1 MKKFVLAAAVAYL
14 GSASFVFAADMAVK
28 APAPAAVALPSWTG
42 FYGGLNG
49 GWGWSNQ
56 NDWTALNTEGSGGS
70 FIGGG
75 KLNGGLAGGQVG
87 YNWQMNTLLVGV
99 QLDGDWA
106 DIKGTAGN
114 PLAFGPLGN
123 NLNGCTFDGT
133 PDQTSTCTTK
143 YKAMGNLTARFGFL
157 PAINT
162 LIYGK
167 AGINWSSID
176 FQVSNVT
183 STGNGGCG
191 GALLRNNGS
200 YATNNV
206 SATGLTAGVG
216 IEQRIWNKV
225 TAFAEYDVVD
235 SGSGTTTNLNTGGT
249 GTGGCTANF
258 RSTTTLKPLNIVKF
272 GINYLF
278 N

>member
-1 MKKFVLAAAVAYL
+1 MVMKKFFVAATAAYL
-14 GSASFVFAADMAVK
+14 GSASFGFAADMAVK
-28 APAPAAVALPSWTG
+28 APAPVVAISTWTG
-42 FYGGLNG
+42 FYAGLNG

-56 NDWTALNTEGSGGS
+56 NDWNTIGGEGSS

-75 KLNGGLAGGQVG
+75 KLNGGLFGGQAG
-87 YNWQMNTLLVGV
+87 YNWQMNTLLVGM
-99 QLDGDWA
+99 QIDGDWA
-106 DIKGTAGN
+106 NIKGTAAN

-143 YKAMGNLTARFGFL
+143 YKAMGNLTGRFGFL
-157 PAINT
+157 PLPDT

-176 FQVSNVT
+176 FRVSDVT

-191 GALLRNNGS
+191 GNTFRNNGS
-200 YATNNV
+200 YTANNI
-206 SATGLTAGVG
+206 SATGATAGVG
-216 IEQRIWNKV
+216 VEQRVWNKLTV
-225 TAFAEYDVVD
+225 FAEYDVIE
-235 SGSGTTTNLNTGGT
+235 SGSGTTNNFNTGGT
-249 GTGGCTANF
+249 GLGGCSANF
-258 RSTTTLKPLNIVKF
+258 RSSTTLKPLSIVKF